1 MGFNDEPLVSGAL
14 KKKNFPMVQT
24 GPKHSYLV
32 QIAQGWFLEGLAS
45 SLVCLGLQAEVV
57 VVVVADLGWRVLQ
70 MVPRCWF
77 GGSNYLV
84 LLALLDYLDYLGYLA
99 LLGYPALLGSLGSL
113 GSPGYLGYLVLLV
126 LPDFL
131 ALLGLNLSLNY
142 LVGVARRL
150 DMADLDHLCRLC
162 LLCPPY
168 HLCPPCHLFGPV
180 VLVVLVVPVDL
191 VGWITE
197 YVSKL
202 TNNQKV
208 KKMF

>member
-1 MGFNDEPLVSGAL
+1 
-14 KKKNFPMVQT
+14 MVQT

-32 QIAQGWFLEGLAS
+32 QIAQGWFLGGLAS

-57 VVVVADLGWRVLQ
+57 VVVVDLGWRVLQ

-84 LLALLDYLDYLGYLA
+84 LLVLLDYLDYLGYLA
-99 LLGYPALLGSLGSL
+99 LPGYLALLGYPALLGYLGSL
-113 GSPGYLGYLVLLV
+113 GSLGYLVLLV
-126 LPDFL
+126 LPGFL

-150 DMADLDHLCRLC
+150 DMADLDRLCRLC

-180 VLVVLVVPVDL
+180 VLVVLVVLVDL